1 MKFYTVLL
9 ILLTAILT
17 TLLVTRKDIG
27 STIVRATG
35 QLYQERGTDS
45 ISNLYIIKV
54 VNKTLKDIP
63 LTLKLLNAP
72 GRIIEAEG
80 RDIMVK
86 KEDIGK
92 GSFFI
97 VLPNSYISRRKTKLE
112 VGLYQGDKLISTAT
126 TNFMGP
132 FKRN

>member
-1 MKFYTVLL
+1 M
-9 ILLTAILT
+9 
-17 TLLVTRKDIG
+17 
-27 STIVRATG
+27 
-35 QLYQERGTDS
+35 LYQERGEDS
-45 ISNLYIIKV
+45 ISNLYVIKI

-63 LTLKLLNAP
+63 LTLRLESAP

-86 KEDIGK
+86 KEDQGK

-97 VLPNSYISRRKTKLE
+97 ILPRNYISKRKTGLKI
-112 VGLYQGDKLISTAT
+112 GLYEGDRKITALS

-132 FKRN
+132 FNRF